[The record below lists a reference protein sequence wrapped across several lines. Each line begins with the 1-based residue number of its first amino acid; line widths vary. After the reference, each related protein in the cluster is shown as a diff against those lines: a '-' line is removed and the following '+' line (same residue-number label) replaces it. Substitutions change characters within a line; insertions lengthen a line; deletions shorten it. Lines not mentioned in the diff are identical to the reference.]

1 MLSKTIESFIRRNNL
16 LGKDGMHLVALSGG
30 ADSVCLLLIMRELG
44 YHLHAAHCNFRLR
57 GDESNRDEDFCVSLC
72 KKLDVPIHRIHFDTR
87 AYASLHKVSI
97 EMAARE
103 LRYSYFEQLRQDI
116 GAEDILVAH
125 HRDDNVETLLLNLVR
140 GTGVS
145 GLAAIRPRNGHVVRP
160 LLAIC
165 RKDIENYL
173 TLHHQ
178 SYVTDSTNAI
188 DDVLRNKIRLNVI
201 PLLEEVNPAAVSN
214 ISKTIE
220 NVAEALKVIDDS
232 IARSISK
239 CTERQGDILNID
251 VEKLRLQ
258 PSAEQVLFAILSPCS
273 FSSAQ
278 IRQIAALNAE
288 VGRLWHS
295 ATHTL
300 AVDRNRLL
308 LAPRIVHDSTLLLNI
323 PETGNYT
330 LIDNNVRAR
339 ITVEIAEKDTGFQ
352 ASKDPNIVTLDA
364 EKVSFPLLL
373 RHVVDG
379 DAFVPYGMKGR
390 KLVSDYLTDRK
401 RNYFQKQSQ
410 LVVEDASGRIAW
422 LVGERTS
429 AHAAVDADTIKILVL
444 RYSTDE

>member
-1 MLSKTIESFIRRNNL
+1 
-16 LGKDGMHLVALSGG
+16 
-30 ADSVCLLLIMRELG
+30 
-44 YHLHAAHCNFRLR
+44 
-57 GDESNRDEDFCVSLC
+57 
-72 KKLDVPIHRIHFDTR
+72 
-87 AYASLHKVSI
+87 
-97 EMAARE
+97 MAARE